1 MGPPAT
7 GASPMRANPD
17 VGLQRGENGRD
28 YRPTSRWTP
37 ALDQRLAEL
46 RAAGFSASKI
56 AEQLGCTFSKNAVV
70 GRSLRTGL
78 PRLPSPILRGTSHA
92 AATPRAIPRL
102 CDLVPLISLRGLC
115 PCCGR
120 P

>member
-1 MGPPAT
+1 MQV
-7 GASPMRANPD
+7 RADPN
-17 VGLQRGENGRD
+17 VGLQRIDGGG
-28 YRPTSRWTP
+28 YRPSSPWNPT
-37 ALDQRLAEL
+37 LDGRLAEL
-46 RAAGFSASKI
+46 RAAGLSAAKI
-56 AEQLGCTFSKNAVV
+56 GEQLGFSKNAVV